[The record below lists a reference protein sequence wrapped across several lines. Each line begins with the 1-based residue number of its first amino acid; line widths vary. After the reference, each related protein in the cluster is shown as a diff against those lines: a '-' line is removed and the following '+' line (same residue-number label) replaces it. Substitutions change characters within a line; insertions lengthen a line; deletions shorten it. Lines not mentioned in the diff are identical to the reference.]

1 VSNAR
6 PMNDA
11 AGSTSADPLRAMSDL
26 ISKGLMVQALSVAA
40 RLGIPDLVRDRP
52 KDADELASATGAH
65 APTLYRL
72 LRALTGLGVFAQD
85 EQARFGLTLLGRT
98 LCSGPGTTRERAAFV
113 GEPWVW
119 SAWGNLCH
127 SVLTGESAFRQTHG
141 ISLFEYL
148 EQSPEARSSFHHNLS
163 KQSELQIPSI
173 LAAYDFSGF
182 ERLIDIGG
190 GHGVLLTAILAAN
203 PSLTGVLFDLP
214 EVAVDAAAVAS
225 ASGVAGRFE
234 VVDGSFFDSVAPGG
248 DCYLLKLVIHDWD
261 DERAVQILRNVR
273 AAIGD
278 DGKLLLIEFVMPAGD
293 AFHHA
298 KFMDLSI
305 LVLTESGRERT
316 EAEYRDLLA
325 AGGFTLA
332 EIIQT
337 ASSLSI
343 IESVLA

>member
-1 VSNAR
+1 MS
-6 PMNDA
+6 DA
-11 AGSTSADPLRAMSDL
+11 AASTPAQAIAVMSDL

-40 RLGIPDLVRDRP
+40 RLGIADLVRDRS
-52 KDADELASATGAH
+52 KDADELASATGAN

-72 LRALTGLGVFAQD
+72 LRALSGLGVFAQD
-85 EQARFGLTLLGRT
+85 EQARFGLTPLGRT
-98 LCSGPGTTRERAAFV
+98 LCSGPGTARERAAFV

-127 SVLTGESAFRQTHG
+127 SVLTGESAFRHAHG
-141 ISLFEYL
+141 TSLFEYL
-148 EQSPEARSSFHHNLS
+148 ERNPEARSSFHHNLS
-163 KQSELQIPSI
+163 RQSELQIPTI
-173 LAAYDFSGF
+173 LEAYDFSRF
-182 ERLIDIGG
+182 ERLVDVGG
-190 GHGVLLTAILAAN
+190 GHGALLSAILAAN
-203 PSLTGVLFDLP
+203 PSLTGVLYELP
-214 EVAVDAAAVAS
+214 EVVAEAADLAS
-225 ASGVAGRFE
+225 ELGVRERLEIVG
-234 VVDGSFFDSVAPGG
+234 GNFFDSVPPEG

-261 DERAVQILRNVR
+261 DERAVRILRNLR
-273 AAIGD
+273 AAIA
-278 DGKLLLIEFVMPAGD
+278 DGGRLLLIEFVMPPGD

-332 EIIQT
+332 ETIQT

>member
-1 VSNAR
+1 MS
-6 PMNDA
+6 DA
-11 AGSTSADPLRAMSDL
+11 AGSTPGDALAAMSDL

-40 RLGIPDLVRDRP
+40 RPRIPDLVRERP
-52 KDADELASATGAH
+52 KGADELASATGAH

-72 LRALTGLGVFAQD
+72 LRALTGLGVFTQD
-85 EQARFGLTLLGRT
+85 DQARFGLTPLGTT
-98 LCSGPGTTRERAAFV
+98 LCRGPQTTRERAAFV

-119 SAWGNLCH
+119 NAWGNLRH

-148 EQSPEARSSFHHNLS
+148 EHNPEARSSFHHNLS

-173 LAAYDFSGF
+173 LAAYVFSGF
-182 ERLIDIGG
+182 ERLVDIGG
-190 GHGVLLTAILAAN
+190 GHGALLTAILAAN

-214 EVAVDAAAVAS
+214 EVVAEAAAVAS
-225 ASGVAGRFE
+225 ASGVAERFE
-234 VVDGSFFDSVAPGG
+234 VVDGSFFDSVPPGG

-278 DGKLLLIEFVMPAGD
+278 DGKLLLIEFVMPPGD

-305 LVLTESGRERT
+305 LILTESGRERT

-325 AGGFTLA
+325 KGGFTPA
-332 EIIQT
+332 AIVQT
-337 ASSLSI
+337 ASPLSI
-343 IESVLA
+343 IESVPA